1 MINFENVSKFIVEDI
16 SFYIP
21 KGEIVGLI
29 GASGAGKTTFIK
41 LACGLLNPEKGRVT
55 VFGKNPV
62 VYRQRY
68 YSDIGVF
75 LAGVNSLDMDTTVKK
90 NFEILKAVYGIPG
103 DVFEERYQELSERF
117 GFKKHE
123 FDVIRK
129 LSLGYKMRVE
139 LAAVFILEPKL
150 LLLDE
155 PNVGLDENAKQVL
168 RQILNEKAQN
178 GMTIIITSHD
188 MVSISGL
195 CTRLMILHR
204 GKLVYYGSQERLR
217 GKYLPIDK
225 MFISYHGKIPAMDD
239 LPIRKYTIEKD
250 NISLE
255 YNHNYIS
262 SLEVLEVILSQT
274 NVLDVKIEKSDLES
288 IVMQIINGGKQ

>member
-155 PNVGLDENAKQVL
+155 PNVGLDESAKQVL

-188 MVSISGL
+188 MVEAFP
-195 CTRLMILHR
+195 
-204 GKLVYYGSQERLR
+204 VYV
-217 GKYLPIDK
+217 PD
-225 MFISYHGKIPAMDD
+225 
-239 LPIRKYTIEKD
+239 
-250 NISLE
+250 
-255 YNHNYIS
+255 
-262 SLEVLEVILSQT
+262 
-274 NVLDVKIEKSDLES
+274 
-288 IVMQIINGGKQ
+288 